1 MTVLLKSWILR
12 FTQNDGLRGW
22 FFIVS
27 SVFPVAQIG
36 FTAYSTAQMAYF
48 LAQYI
53 PHLAE

>member
-1 MTVLLKSWILR
+1 MTVLLKSWIFR

-22 FFIVS
+22 FFIVT

-36 FTAYSTAQMAYF
+36 FTAYSTAQKPDF
-48 LAQYI
+48 LVLYI

>member
-22 FFIVS
+22 FFSVA

-36 FTAYSTAQMAYF
+36 FTAYSKAHMAYF
-48 LAQYI
+48 RALYI
-53 PHLAE
+53 LHLGE

>member
-22 FFIVS
+22 LFIVA

-36 FTAYSTAQMAYF
+36 FTAYSTAQMAY
-48 LAQYI
+48 LMALYI
-53 PHLAE
+53 PHLVE

>member
-22 FFIVS
+22 FFIVA

-36 FTAYSTAQMAYF
+36 FTAYSTAQMVCC
-48 LAQYI
+48 LALYI
-53 PHLAE
+53 PHLGE

>member
-22 FFIVS
+22 LFSVA

-36 FTAYSTAQMAYF
+36 FTAYSTAHMFYF
-48 LAQYI
+48 LALYI
-53 PHLAE
+53 PHWAE